1 MKRILPILLIS
12 VAVIASSCASKRL
25 AKQGA
30 KLESQGLYEQAAD
43 AYYQS
48 AYANHNNVDALVG
61 LKKNGQ
67 LVLDHKFIDFS
78 KAYDNGSMKDAVYD
92 YLDAQAYANKVSAVG
107 VNLQQ
112 PERYK
117 SLFDDAKSRYLKQ
130 IYPEA
135 QLALDDENFTKA
147 AQLLQEVKQL
157 EPGYEK
163 SDELLITAMAEP
175 IYRDGLQA
183 MQSNLNRKAYA
194 DFDQLIKSYGS
205 YKNSNDLK
213 TEARRKA
220 LITIGI
226 KPIAAYMNDA
236 GFATQLA
243 SLITS
248 SVNALNNPFLV
259 VVDEANRQQL
269 TQEQMIS
276 LSNNSNI
283 EVGNLL
289 GAKAILTG
297 KLVSVDTDPG
307 RMQVQEMPGWVR
319 EMVNKYDTAQKKNI
333 LVPYY
338 VKTRYKEYNQ
348 TSTAS
353 CTFQYQLT
361 SVETGAVMVT
371 DVVTYTAKD
380 MVHFATYNGDVN
392 KLVPGYWKHFER
404 RMPDDAVY
412 DNRNS
417 ISQLSSL
424 LKGRQQLRTTND
436 LEGEMAS
443 YIAKSV
449 AAKLNAYNP
458 EGH

>member
-78 KAYDNGSMKDAVYD
+78 KAYDNGSMKDAVYT
-92 YLDAQAYANKVSAVG
+92 YLDAQAYSAKISAVG

-163 SDELLITAMAEP
+163 SDELLTTALAEP
-175 IYRDGLQA
+175 IYRDGVQA

-194 DFDQLIKSYGS
+194 DFDQLIQRFGT

-220 LITIGI
+220 LITVGI
-226 KPIAAYMNDA
+226 KPIEAYMSDQ
-236 GFATQLA
+236 GLATQLIA
-243 SLITS
+243 LITR

-276 LSNNSNI
+276 LSNNSQI
-283 EVGNLL
+283 EIGNLL

-297 KLVSVDTDPG
+297 KLVSVSTDPG
-307 RMQVQEMPGWVR
+307 RMQVQDMPGWIR
-319 EMVNKYDTAQKKNI
+319 EMVTKYDTAQKKNI

-338 VKTRYKEYNQ
+338 VKTRYREYSQ
-348 TSTAS
+348 TSAVS

-361 SVETGAVMVT
+361 SIETGAVMVS
-371 DVVTYTAKD
+371 DVVNYSAKD
-380 MVHFATYNGDVN
+380 MVHYATYNGDVD
-392 KLVPGYWKHFER
+392 KLVPGYWKHSER

-417 ISQLSSL
+417 ISQLNTL
-424 LKGRQQLRTTND
+424 LKGRQQLKTTDD
-436 LEGEMAS
+436 LKGEVAS
-443 YIAKSV
+443 FIAKSV
-449 AAKLNAYNP
+449 ASKLNAYNP
-458 EGH
+458 EVH